1 MLVFDNDYKISNWN
15 KSCELIFGI
24 SKEEVLTSGF
34 NVFDLIDEDHSGSV
48 RRVIKKLVEG
58 DESESVVELMA
69 TDKQGNIK
77 HLVWYNS
84 IFRDSNGKVK
94 SILTLVQDETT
105 RINHQ
110 LELKQSQDELKTIF
124 DTTHD
129 VMVVVDKNDND
140 EYFYS
145 SVNKAFLKLSGLEE
159 TAVIGKKLNSI
170 FEIQTPDELTK
181 TIKQVFETKEL
192 SRVVERLKVRDIDH
206 WFELTIKPINFS
218 IEKKWYVLIVAS
230 DVTENYKTQKSLEHT
245 LELTQKQNERLVNF
259 AYIVSHNLRTHSSN
273 ISGIIELLKIEDDDA
288 IRQKLFDHL
297 KTVSGSLDQTM
308 YHLNEV
314 VNIHTN
320 SKVATEELLLK
331 PVIENTISLLR
342 EKVEGENAT
351 IINKVTDDVSVTFNP
366 SYLESVILNFLS
378 NALKYRSSETSP
390 IVKLSTH
397 EEGDFT
403 VLEIEDNGI
412 GIDLNKHG
420 DQLFGLYK
428 RFSSH
433 TEGKGLGLYITKN
446 QVEAMGGKIEVESE
460 PGKGTTFRVYF
471 FNEL

>member
-1 MLVFDNDYKISNWN
+1 
-15 KSCELIFGI
+15 
-24 SKEEVLTSGF
+24 
-34 NVFDLIDEDHSGSV
+34 
-48 RRVIKKLVEG
+48 
-58 DESESVVELMA
+58 
-69 TDKQGNIK
+69 
-77 HLVWYNS
+77 
-84 IFRDSNGKVK
+84 
-94 SILTLVQDETT
+94 
-105 RINHQ
+105 
-110 LELKQSQDELKTIF
+110 
-124 DTTHD
+124 
-129 VMVVVDKNDND
+129 
-140 EYFYS
+140 
-145 SVNKAFLKLSGLEE
+145 
-159 TAVIGKKLNSI
+159 
-170 FEIQTPDELTK
+170 
-181 TIKQVFETKEL
+181 
-192 SRVVERLKVRDIDH
+192 
-206 WFELTIKPINFS
+206 
-218 IEKKWYVLIVAS
+218 
-230 DVTENYKTQKSLEHT
+230 
-245 LELTQKQNERLVNF
+245 
-259 AYIVSHNLRTHSSN
+259 LRTHSSN